1 MAVRIYSLAKELKLD
16 SKELVE
22 RCADAGILGKGSAL
36 ASLTDAEESTL
47 RAFLIGG
54 GRAAAPK
61 RATSA
66 AISAATR
73 TAASATALEEPPS
86 ETSKLRSE
94 ETGKLR
100 SDETGKLRSEVKGKL
115 RSEEIGK
122 LRSEVKGKLLSEE
135 TGKLRREDYVPPGT
149 STADRV
155 PMLGDKPSTKSVRK
169 KPSNGETAKPV
180 VKTPQVKLAPLPDF
194 EPPPQAKSKEPIAQ
208 KPDIKL
214 PMDVI
219 RASKAGSKPLSDHMR
234 KAEQKRD
241 EAHQPPGARRAG
253 GPPAPA
259 DFKRD
264 RGRREFIDSPPAP
277 VPSGV
282 IRDRAKKA
290 KSPEGDSEAAL
301 LGGREQRQLNR
312 KKLSDDQ
319 RRKTGGLEEDEGA
332 GRGRRLLHRPKQRQ
346 RGGPTAP
353 RKSKVSLQMPI
364 TVRAF
369 CEAVGIPGQMVLKK
383 LLEMGTISNI
393 NINAELNHETVEY
406 LAADLGVEVELKQE
420 VDFAEE
426 QLATVCG
433 HEDSPAELEPRPP
446 VITFLGHVDHGKTSL
461 LDKIIGID
469 VVSGESGGITQ
480 HIRAY
485 QIEKGG
491 RKIAFVD
498 TPGHEAFTEMRARGA
513 NVTDIAVL
521 VVAADDGVMP
531 QTEEAISHAKAA
543 GVPIVV
549 ALNKIDLPGSD
560 VQRIYQQLAAAELLP
575 TEWGGDTEVVKT
587 SAITGVGLDQLLETL
602 LTIAELQDYRANPH
616 RAGFG
621 TCLEAELHEGRG
633 VTAKFIVQN
642 GTLNVGDS
650 LVCGSSYGR
659 VKAMYDTLKGQKQY
673 REAGPS
679 MPVNLTGLD
688 VAPAA
693 GEHFYVIDR
702 VDLARQ
708 IAEERGKKQRRA
720 ALSGPP
726 VHVTLE
732 SLFDRLGQEEL
743 QTLNLII
750 RCDVR
755 GSIEAIQKELTK
767 LEHPEVKIKVLQATV
782 GGITEGD
789 VYLADASDAIIIG
802 FNVVPDE
809 KARILADRKGVQ
821 VRRYEIIYKLTED
834 LKAALEGMLKPEE
847 RETEL
852 GRALVQRTFT
862 ISKVGTIAGC
872 RVLAGVIQR
881 SCRIRVIRDNRIIGD
896 YGLDSLKREKD
907 DAREVREG
915 MECGVKLAGF
925 NDIKEADVLEAYKI
939 EEIART
945 L

>member
-1 MAVRIYSLAKELKLD
+1 
-16 SKELVE
+16 
-22 RCADAGILGKGSAL
+22 
-36 ASLTDAEESTL
+36 
-47 RAFLIGG
+47 
-54 GRAAAPK
+54 
-61 RATSA
+61 
-66 AISAATR
+66 
-73 TAASATALEEPPS
+73 
-86 ETSKLRSE
+86 
-94 ETGKLR
+94 
-100 SDETGKLRSEVKGKL
+100 
-115 RSEEIGK
+115 
-122 LRSEVKGKLLSEE
+122 
-135 TGKLRREDYVPPGT
+135 
-149 STADRV
+149 
-155 PMLGDKPSTKSVRK
+155 
-169 KPSNGETAKPV
+169 
-180 VKTPQVKLAPLPDF
+180 
-194 EPPPQAKSKEPIAQ
+194 
-208 KPDIKL
+208 
-214 PMDVI
+214 
-219 RASKAGSKPLSDHMR
+219 
-234 KAEQKRD
+234 
-241 EAHQPPGARRAG
+241 
-253 GPPAPA
+253 
-259 DFKRD
+259 
-264 RGRREFIDSPPAP
+264 
-277 VPSGV
+277 
-282 IRDRAKKA
+282 
-290 KSPEGDSEAAL
+290 
-301 LGGREQRQLNR
+301 
-312 KKLSDDQ
+312 
-319 RRKTGGLEEDEGA
+319 
-332 GRGRRLLHRPKQRQ
+332 
-346 RGGPTAP
+346 
-353 RKSKVSLQMPI
+353 
-364 TVRAF
+364 
-369 CEAVGIPGQMVLKK
+369 
-383 LLEMGTISNI
+383 
-393 NINAELNHETVEY
+393 
-406 LAADLGVEVELKQE
+406 
-420 VDFAEE
+420 
-426 QLATVCG
+426 
-433 HEDSPAELEPRPP
+433 
-446 VITFLGHVDHGKTSL
+446 
-461 LDKIIGID
+461 
-469 VVSGESGGITQ
+469 
-480 HIRAY
+480 
-485 QIEKGG
+485 
-491 RKIAFVD
+491 
-498 TPGHEAFTEMRARGA
+498 
-513 NVTDIAVL
+513 
-521 VVAADDGVMP
+521 VAADDGVMP

-602 LTIAELQDYRANPH
+602 LTIAELQDYRANSH
-616 RAGFG
+616 RAAFG

-642 GTLNVGDS
+642 GTLKVGDS

-659 VKAMYDTLKGQKQY
+659 VKAMYDTLTRQKQY
-673 REAGPS
+673 RDAGPS

-732 SLFDRLGQEEL
+732 TLFDRLGQEEL
-743 QTLNLII
+743 QTLNLIM
-750 RCDVR
+750 RADVR

-852 GRALVQRTFT
+852 GRALVQRTFS

-881 SCRIRVIRDNRIIGD
+881 NCRIRLIRDNRIIGD
-896 YGLDSLKREKD
+896 YILDSLKREKD

-915 MECGVKLAGF
+915 MECGIRLAGF